1 MYVALDNFVKMD
13 HKKEWKIWEDR
24 VATIEN
30 AVKSVKGVVT
40 EVTVP
45 ELGNHTPT
53 LKVSWDAA
61 KISLPVKTLQE
72 SLRKGNPSI
81 EVMPAENNSLT
92 ITTWMLKPGEEKIV
106 ASRLKEELS
115 KAVV

>member
-1 MYVALDNFVKMD
+1 
-13 HKKEWKIWEDR
+13 
-24 VATIEN
+24 
-30 AVKSVKGVVT
+30 
-40 EVTVP
+40 
-45 ELGNHTPT
+45 

>member
-30 AVKSVKGVVT
+30 AVKSVKGVAT

-61 KISLPVKTLQE
+61 KVSLPVKALQE

-81 EVMPAENNSLT
+81 EVMSGENNSLT